1 MGNDQSFA
9 PAQSTIK
16 IATSIAFAS
25 FRLGGRHA

>member
-9 PAQSTIK
+9 PAQSTHKFAIYCK
-16 IATSIAFAS
+16 LAT

>member
-9 PAQSTIK
+9 PAQSTQK
-16 IATSIAFAS
+16 IAIYGTFTS